1 MSTSAI
7 SSASLYQEIQQYYQT
22 RQSDLK
28 QLGEALQSGD
38 LAGAKAAFNAIVA
51 LGKSGPFA
59 GGNPFKINQREG
71 DFNALGQ
78 ALQSGNL
85 ADAQA
90 AFATLQAT
98 FDHRRLDPPNGGS
111 GVGPDIIVNLSSG
124 NSGPGKTSDPISA
137 NGSEVVVNLGG
148 NSGSSGAE
156 QLTINISNS
165 SNGGEQVSVDFG
177 GKGSNAQQ
185 ITFNLGANTKEQIV
199 LNLLDQN
206 SSSSASNNAAAKGS
220 LSVSA

>member
-7 SSASLYQEIQQYYQT
+7 SSASLYQQIQQYYQT

-28 QLGEALQSGD
+28 QLGDALQSGD
-38 LAGAKAAFNAIVA
+38 LAGAKAAFAAIVA
-51 LGKSGPFA
+51 LGKTGPFA
-59 GGNPFKINQREG
+59 GGDPFKITQREG

-111 GVGPDIIVNLSSG
+111 GAGPEIIVNLSGDSG
-124 NSGPGKTSDPISA
+124 
-137 NGSEVVVNLGG
+137 
-148 NSGSSGAE
+148 GAGTE

-165 SNGGEQVSVDFG
+165 SSGGEQVSVDFG
-177 GKGSNAQQ
+177 GQGSNAQQ
-185 ITFNLGANTKEQIV
+185 ITFNLGASTNERIV
-199 LNLLDQN
+199 LNLLDQK
-206 SSSSASNNAAAKGS
+206 SSSSSVASKGN
-220 LSVSA
+220 LNVSA

>member
-7 SSASLYQEIQQYYQT
+7 SSASLYQQIQQYYQA
-22 RQSDLK
+22 RRSDLK

-51 LGKSGPFA
+51 LGKNGPFA
-59 GGNPFKINQREG
+59 GGDPFKINQREG
-71 DFNALGQ
+71 DFNALEQ

-90 AFATLQAT
+90 AFATLQAM

-111 GVGPDIIVNLSSG
+111 GVSPEIIVKLSG
-124 NSGPGKTSDPISA
+124 NS
-137 NGSEVVVNLGG
+137 
-148 NSGSSGAE
+148 SSTGTE

-165 SNGGEQVSVDFG
+165 SSGGEQVALAFG
-177 GKGSNAQQ
+177 GQGSNAQQ
-185 ITFNLGANTKEQIV
+185 ITFNLGANTNEQIV

-206 SSSSASNNAAAKGS
+206 SSSSASSSVASKGS
-220 LSVSA
+220 LNVSA